1 MPESGE
7 EEVKPASDNKLSE
20 VLDRL
25 SSVISTKFAPAPVAA
40 PPPERFYTRAELNDA
55 VVTGTMAQAT
65 ADEIHDR
72 QEQRRIMNAAAAA
85 VQNHSAEQTVSAEI
99 GEYKRLV
106 PDILVE
112 GSAEHGRL
120 KEEYQ
125 RQIAR
130 GLPQTIATEL
140 VALEIVFG
148 KASALEAAKNP
159 KRNNEHHQDVGG
171 GDGTPGR
178 VTGPLSKIPAR
189 NREYYQDQIRKG
201 MYTGPDDPD
210 LLAELKYI
218 RAA

>member
-7 EEVKPASDNKLSE
+7 EKAAPVTDSKLSE

-25 SSVISTKFAPAPVAA
+25 SSVISTKFAPVAVAAPVA
-40 PPPERFYTRAELNDA
+40 EKFYTRAELNDA
-55 VVTGTMAQAT
+55 VLTGAMAQAT

-72 QEQRRIMNAAAAA
+72 QDQRRIHNAAAAA
-85 VQNHSAEQTVSAEI
+85 VQNHTAEQTVISEI
-99 GEYKRLV
+99 SQYKDLV
-106 PDILVE
+106 PNILVE

-148 KASALEAAKNP
+148 KASALGAAKKP
-159 KRNNEHHQDVGG
+159 KRSAEFHQDVGG
-171 GDGTPGR
+171 SNEDPGKA
-178 VTGPLSKIPAR
+178 TGPLAKIPAKHR
-189 NREYYQDQIRKG
+189 DHYQNMIRRG
-201 MYTGPDDPD
+201 YYTGEDDPD

-218 RAA
+218 KAA